1 MKHSIYILFFLALSC
16 ISIAQEPYTIKYNKS
31 NGMPSNAVFNVFQDS
46 KGFMWFATNA
56 GLTRYDGF
64 EYKTY
69 TSPAQTSTPGSSIV
83 EDKYG
88 RIWYENFD
96 GYMYYI
102 QNDSLHAF
110 LQNDPIQYLPI
121 TLTETHLFAFQKK
134 GIDVYDLKTLNR
146 IATKSFPHKIVEF
159 SGSSQNN
166 SYFIES
172 DVLYKLDEKMILSST
187 NFFKIKNTVLKQLY
201 VHNHKIYIVSKLNK
215 TKLVYVFD
223 ENLKHLYT
231 IPIKEPEFIQGLN
244 FTDSLVWIHTPQGSH
259 AYHDDKTKTGLYK
272 TLFKEKS
279 ISCVKKD
286 RQNNYWFSSP
296 NEGVFMAPNLNNI
309 VSAQQNL
316 LPNKIVAAKQDFLI
330 ATKKGE
336 ICLYDSLLNFKSIL
350 NKQIDNSEIYYLNFD
365 STSNDL
371 FYSSKGFTQA
381 PQLNF
386 QNCNIFQTAIKEI
399 TRLDGAYY
407 AIAASGYCGLATF
420 NNEKENTSL
429 WNNYFTNHIKVEVPN
444 TSSILEGVRGKSVA
458 YNKQKNTVYFATNIG
473 LFKCTPSLTQEIK
486 FNEAPF
492 YASKIV
498 FYNNIIYALSTK
510 GDLYTITNETNF
522 TQLNTKNNIK
532 NFDIKFIKQ
541 YNKKLIVIA
550 SGFAYLYD
558 LDTEHLSKIDVNIN
572 AYEVNDVLLKNN
584 TLLLLTNSGIIKAD
598 INNSI
603 IKKEKAILQITN
615 LSANGK
621 SININ
626 ESTNLPYNQNDITIR
641 FSVLDFGTSTE
652 NNVFYKVN
660 NDPWKKVSNE
670 TRIIEFASLK
680 PGTYNI
686 QFKINETI
694 IASTVHF
701 KIITP
706 FWQSIWFMIL
716 CFLLA
721 LTLGFTYYRWQLN
734 KLRNKNKLLED
745 KNRLLNEKIEL
756 EHNLNKSVLKSIKAQ
771 MNPHFF
777 YNALNT
783 IQAYIFTNDKTK
795 ANSYLAK
802 FSKLTRVILEQSEK
816 ETISLGD
823 EIESL
828 TLYLELEKMRFKEGF
843 EYNIEHK
850 TDTHKDSIEFPP
862 MLIQPYVENAIKHG
876 LLHKES
882 DRTLFILFEEI
893 KNHLVITI
901 DDNGIGRKRSEELN
915 KIKNDKYQSFST
927 QANEKRLEI
936 LNRTNDKIAVKIID
950 KLDANQQSL
959 GTKVILTI
967 PII

>member
-1 MKHSIYILFFLALSC
+1 LALSYV
-16 ISIAQEPYTIKYNKS
+16 SIAQEPYTIKYNKS
-31 NGMPSNAVFNVFQDS
+31 NGLPSNAVFNVFQDS

-69 TSPAQTSTPGSSIV
+69 TSPAQTSTPGSSIL
-83 EDKYG
+83 EDNYG

-96 GYMYYI
+96 GYLYFV
-102 QNDSLHAF
+102 QNDSLHA
-110 LQNDPIQYLPI
+110 LQQNDPIQYLSI
-121 TLTETHLFAFQKK
+121 TLTKKHVFVLQKK
-134 GIDVYDLKTLNR
+134 GLDVYDLKTLKRQSTEPIILDN
-146 IATKSFPHKIVEF
+146 VEF
-159 SGSSQNN
+159 SNN
-166 SYFIES
+166 SETNFYCIEK
-172 DVLYKLDEKMILSST
+172 DVIFKLDETLKLST
-187 NFFKIKNTVLKQLY
+187 APFLKNIDVKIKQLY
-201 VHNHKIYIVSKLNK
+201 CHNHKIYIVSKFNT

-223 ENLKHLYT
+223 ENLKHLYN
-231 IPIKEPEFIQGLN
+231 IPIKEPEFIQGVN
-244 FTDSLVWIHTPQGSH
+244 FSDDLIWINTPQGSH

-279 ISCVKKD
+279 ISYVKKD
-286 RQNNYWFSSP
+286 RQHNYWYSST

-309 VSAQQNL
+309 VYSQQNL
-316 LPNKIVAAKQDFLI
+316 LPNKISATKKGFLI

-336 ICLYDSLLNFKSIL
+336 ICMYDSLLNFKSIL
-350 NKQIDNSEIYYLNFD
+350 NKQTDNSEIYYLSYD
-365 STSNDL
+365 SISNDL

-386 QNCNIFQTAIKEI
+386 QNCKHLQSAIKEI
-399 TRLDGAYY
+399 TRIDAAYY

-420 NNEKENTSL
+420 NDEKKTTSV
-429 WNNYFTNHIKVEVPN
+429 WNNYHSNHLKVEAPN
-444 TSSILEGVRGKSVA
+444 TSSIIEGVRGKSVA
-458 YNKQKNTVYFATNIG
+458 YNQQKNTIYFATNIG
-473 LFKCTPSLTQEIK
+473 LFKCTPSSTKEIK
-486 FNEAPF
+486 FNAASF
-492 YASKIV
+492 YASRII
-498 FYNNIIYALSTK
+498 FYNNTIYALSTK
-510 GDLYTITNETNF
+510 GDLYSITNETNF
-522 TQLNTKNNIK
+522 IQLNAKNNIK

-550 SGFAYLYD
+550 SGYAYLYD
-558 LDTEHLSKIDVNIN
+558 LDTEQLSKIDVNIN

-598 INNSI
+598 INNST

-621 SININ
+621 SFNLN
-626 ESTNLPYNQNDITIR
+626 ESTNLAYNQNDIAIR
-641 FSVLDFGTSTE
+641 FSVLDFGTSKE

-660 NDPWKKVSNE
+660 EDDWKRVSNE
-670 TRIIEFASLK
+670 TRLIEFASLK
-680 PGTYNI
+680 PGKYAI
-686 QFKINETI
+686 SFKINEQI
-694 IASTVHF
+694 TVSVIQF
-701 KIITP
+701 TIITP
-706 FWQSIWFMIL
+706 FWQSIWFLIM
-716 CFLLA
+716 CFLFTLA
-721 LTLGFTYYRWQLN
+721 LGFTYYRWQLN
-734 KLRNKNKLLED
+734 KLRTKNKLLED

-828 TLYLELEKMRFKEGF
+828 TLYLELEKMRFKEAF
-843 EYNIEHK
+843 EYTIEQK

-882 DRTLFILFEEI
+882 DRTLLILFEEI

-936 LNRTNDKIAVKIID
+936 LNHTNDKIAVKIID
-950 KLDANQQSL
+950 KNGANGQSL

>member
-1 MKHSIYILFFLALSC
+1 
-16 ISIAQEPYTIKYNKS
+16 
-31 NGMPSNAVFNVFQDS
+31 
-46 KGFMWFATNA
+46 
-56 GLTRYDGF
+56 
-64 EYKTY
+64 
-69 TSPAQTSTPGSSIV
+69 
-83 EDKYG
+83 
-88 RIWYENFD
+88 
-96 GYMYYI
+96 
-102 QNDSLHAF
+102 
-110 LQNDPIQYLPI
+110 
-121 TLTETHLFAFQKK
+121 
-134 GIDVYDLKTLNR
+134 
-146 IATKSFPHKIVEF
+146 
-159 SGSSQNN
+159 
-166 SYFIES
+166 
-172 DVLYKLDEKMILSST
+172 
-187 NFFKIKNTVLKQLY
+187 
-201 VHNHKIYIVSKLNK
+201 
-215 TKLVYVFD
+215 
-223 ENLKHLYT
+223 
-231 IPIKEPEFIQGLN
+231 
-244 FTDSLVWIHTPQGSH
+244 
-259 AYHDDKTKTGLYK
+259 
-272 TLFKEKS
+272 
-279 ISCVKKD
+279 
-286 RQNNYWFSSP
+286 
-296 NEGVFMAPNLNNI
+296 MAPNLNNI

-316 LPNKIVAAKQDFLI
+316 LPNKIVAAKQGFLI

-458 YNKQKNTVYFATNIG
+458 YNKQKNTTYFATNIG

-670 TRIIEFASLK
+670 TRLIEFASLK

-694 IASTVHF
+694 IASTVHI

-777 YNALNT
+777 YNELNT

-816 ETISLGD
+816 ETITLGD

>member
-1 MKHSIYILFFLALSC
+1 MKLILYILSLTVALLAS
-16 ISIAQEPYTIKYNKS
+16 AQEPYTIKYNKS
-31 NGMPSNAVFNVFQDS
+31 NGLPSNAVFNIFQDS
-46 KGFMWFATNA
+46 KGFIWFATNE

-69 TSPAQTSTPGSSIV
+69 VSSDQTSTPGSSIV

-96 GYMYYI
+96 GYSYYI
-102 QNDSLHAF
+102 QNDSLHML
-110 LQNDPIQYLPI
+110 LQNNPIQYLPV
-121 TLTETHLFAFQKK
+121 TLTQKHLFTFQKK
-134 GIDVYDLKTLNR
+134 GIDIYDLKTLNR
-146 IATKSFPHKIVEF
+146 LTTKSVPLNKVEF
-159 SGSSQNN
+159 SGSSQN
-166 SYFIES
+166 SLYFIES
-172 DVLYKLDEKMILSST
+172 DVIYKLDKYFTLSST
-187 NFFKIKNTVLKQLY
+187 IFFKNKNTELKQLY
-201 VHNHKIYIVSKLNK
+201 VHNNKIYIVSKYNLS
-215 TKLVYVFD
+215 KLMYVFNED
-223 ENLKHLYT
+223 LKLLYT
-231 IPIKEPEFIQGLN
+231 IPIKEPEFIQGLD
-244 FTDSLVWIHTPQGSH
+244 FTDSVVWVHTPRGSH
-259 AYHDDKTKTGLYK
+259 AYYDNNLSSGLYQ
-272 TLFKEKS
+272 TLFKEKNS
-279 ISCVKKD
+279 SCIKKD
-286 RQNNYWFSSP
+286 RQHNYWFSTT
-296 NEGVFMAPNLNNI
+296 NEGVFMIPSLNNI
-309 VSAQQNL
+309 VYTQQNIL
-316 LPNKIVAAKQDFLI
+316 LNKIVATKQGYII

-336 ICLYDSLLNFKSIL
+336 LCLYDSSLNFKSLI
-350 NKQIDNSEIYYLNFD
+350 NKQTDNSEIYYLSYD
-365 STSNDL
+365 SLTNDL
-371 FYSSKGFTQA
+371 FYSSKGFTYL
-381 PQLNF
+381 PNSNYSKLNYF
-386 QNCNIFQTAIKEI
+386 QPAVKEI
-399 TRLDGAYY
+399 IKLDESFY
-407 AIAASGYCGLATF
+407 AFAASGYCGLVAF
-420 NNEKENTSL
+420 NNDNIKSSF
-429 WNNYFTNHIKVEVPN
+429 WNNSYTKNLKPQVPN
-444 TSSILEGVRGKSVA
+444 TASIIDGVRGKSVA
-458 YNKQKNTVYFATNIG
+458 YNKIKNTIYYATNIG
-473 LFKCTPSLTQEIK
+473 LFKYSGTSSQEIK
-486 FNEAPF
+486 NNNKSF

-498 FYNNIIYALSTK
+498 FYNNVIYALSTR
-510 GDLYTITNETNF
+510 GDLYSITNEIHF
-522 TQLNTKNNIK
+522 TQLNKKNNI
-532 NFDIKFIKQ
+532 NSFDIKFIKQ
-541 YNKKLIVIA
+541 YYKRIVVVANDNAYILNLENQKL
-550 SGFAYLYD
+550 D
-558 LDTEHLSKIDVNIN
+558 KIDVNIN
-572 AYEVNDVLLKNN
+572 AYEINDVLLKNN
-584 TLLLLTNSGIIKAD
+584 TLLLLTNSGIIKTN
-598 INNSI
+598 INNSVN
-603 IKKEKAILQITN
+603 KKDDAILQITN
-615 LSANGK
+615 LNASGQSLNL
-621 SININ
+621 N
-626 ESTNLPYNQNDITIR
+626 ESNNLPYNQNDITIQ
-641 FSVLDFGTSTE
+641 FSVLDFGTSKE

-660 NDPWKKVSNE
+660 NDPWKKVSNG
-670 TRIIEFASLK
+670 TRLIEFASLK

-721 LTLGFTYYRWQLN
+721 LALGFTYYRWQLN

-816 ETISLGD
+816 ETITLGD

>member
-1 MKHSIYILFFLALSC
+1 M
-16 ISIAQEPYTIKYNKS
+16 SIAQEPYTIKYNKS

-83 EDKYG
+83 EDAYG

-102 QNDSLHAF
+102 QNDSLQAF

-121 TLTETHLFAFQKK
+121 TLTKTHLFAFQKK

-146 IATKSFPHKIVEF
+146 IATKSLPLNKVES

-166 SYFIES
+166 FYFVES
-172 DVLYKLDEKMILSST
+172 DMIYKLDEKFTLSST
-187 NFFKIKNTVLKQLY
+187 NFFKKQNTELKQLY
-201 VHNHKIYIVSKLNK
+201 VNNHKIYVVSKYNSS
-215 TKLVYVFD
+215 KLMYVFD
-223 ENLKHLYT
+223 EDLKHLYT
-231 IPIKEPEFIQGLN
+231 IPIKESEFIQGIN
-244 FTDSLVWIHTPQGSH
+244 FTDSLVWINTPQGSH
-259 AYHDDKTKTGLYK
+259 AYLDNNLASGLYQ
-272 TLFKEKS
+272 TLFKEKN
-279 ISCVKKD
+279 ISCIKKD
-286 RQNNYWFSSP
+286 RQQNYWFSTT
-296 NEGVFMAPNLNNI
+296 NEGVFMAPNLSNM
-309 VSAQQNL
+309 VYVQQNL
-316 LPNKIVAAKQDFLI
+316 LPNKIVATKQGYMI

-336 ICLYDSLLNFKSIL
+336 LCLYDSLLNFKSFI
-350 NKQIDNSEIYYLNFD
+350 NNQTDHSEIYYLSYD
-365 STSNDL
+365 SVTTDL
-371 FYSSKGFTQA
+371 FYSSKGFTYLPKSNYNQRKFYQPA
-381 PQLNF
+381 V
-386 QNCNIFQTAIKEI
+386 KEI
-399 TRLDGAYY
+399 VKLDESFY
-407 AIAASGYCGLATF
+407 AFAASGYCGVATF
-420 NNEKENTSL
+420 NSDKADKSF
-429 WNNYFTNHIKVEVPN
+429 WYKSYVNHLKVQVPN
-444 TSSILEGVRGKSVA
+444 TANMIEGVRGKSVA
-458 YNKQKNTVYFATNIG
+458 YNKLTKTIYYATNIG
-473 LFKCTPSLTQEIK
+473 LFKCTASSTKEIK
-486 FNEAPF
+486 FNEASF
-492 YASKIV
+492 YASRII
-498 FYNNIIYALSTK
+498 FYNNTIYALSTK
-510 GDLYTITNETNF
+510 GDLYSITNETIF
-522 TQLNTKNNIK
+522 TQLNKRNNAN

-541 YNKKLIVIA
+541 YGQRLVVIA
-550 SGFAYLYD
+550 NGYSYILN
-558 LDTEHLSKIDVNIN
+558 LDTQKLTKIEVNIN

-584 TLLLLTNSGIIKAD
+584 TLLLLTNSGIIKTD
-598 INNSI
+598 INNSVT
-603 IKKEKAILQITN
+603 KKRNAILQITN
-615 LSANGK
+615 LSASGK
-621 SININ
+621 SFNLN
-626 ESTNLPYNQNDITIR
+626 ESTDLPYNQNDITIR

-660 NDPWKKVSNE
+660 DDSWKKVSNE
-670 TRIIEFASLK
+670 TRLIEFASLK
-680 PGTYNI
+680 PGAYNI

-694 IASTVHF
+694 TASTVHF

-721 LTLGFTYYRWQLN
+721 LALGFTYYRWQLN

-816 ETISLGD
+816 ETITLGD

-828 TLYLELEKMRFKEGF
+828 TLYLDLEKMRFKEGF
-843 EYNIEHK
+843 EYNIEQK
-850 TDTHKDSIEFPP
+850 ITTHKDTIEFPP

-882 DRTLFILFEEI
+882 DRKLSILFEEI

-915 KIKNDKYQSFST
+915 KIKNDKYQSFSS

-936 LNRTNDKIAVKIID
+936 LNRTNDKIVVKFND
-950 KLDANQQSL
+950 KVDTSGQSL

>member
-1 MKHSIYILFFLALSC
+1 M
-16 ISIAQEPYTIKYNKS
+16 AQEPYTIKYNKS

-69 TSPAQTSTPGSSIV
+69 TSPVQTSTPGSSIV

-96 GYMYYI
+96 GYIYYI
-102 QNDSLHAF
+102 QNDSLQAL

-121 TLTETHLFAFQKK
+121 TLTKTHLFAFQKK

-146 IATKSFPHKIVEF
+146 IATKFFPHKIVEF

-187 NFFKIKNTVLKQLY
+187 NFFKIKNTALKQLY
-201 VHNHKIYIVSKLNK
+201 VHNHKIYIVSKLNLS
-215 TKLVYVFD
+215 KLIYVFD
-223 ENLKHLYT
+223 DNLKHLYT

-244 FTDSLVWIHTPQGSH
+244 ITDSLVWVHTPQGSH

-272 TLFKEKS
+272 TFFKEKS

-286 RQNNYWFSSP
+286 RQNNYWFSST

-309 VSAQQNL
+309 VSSQQNL
-316 LPNKIVAAKQDFLI
+316 LPNKIVAAKQGFLI

-336 ICLYDSLLNFKSIL
+336 ICVYDSLLNFKSIL
-350 NKQIDNSEIYYLNFD
+350 NRQIDNSEIYYLNFD

-371 FYSSKGFTQA
+371 FYSSKGFTQV

-386 QNCNIFQTAIKEI
+386 QNCKQFQSAIKDI

-407 AIAASGYCGLATF
+407 AIAASGYCGLANF
-420 NNEKENTSL
+420 NNEKEKTSV
-429 WNNYFTNHIKVEVPN
+429 WNNYYSNHIKVEVPN

-458 YNKQKNTVYFATNIG
+458 YNKQKSTIYFATNIG
-473 LFKCTPSLTQEIK
+473 LFKCTPFSTQEIK
-486 FNEAPF
+486 FNEASF
-492 YASKIV
+492 YASRII
-498 FYNNIIYALSTK
+498 FYNNTIYALSTK
-510 GDLYTITNETNF
+510 GDLYSITNETNF

-550 SGFAYLYD
+550 SGYAYLYD
-558 LDTEHLSKIDVNIN
+558 LDTELLSKIDVNIN

-598 INNSI
+598 INNST

-615 LSANGK
+615 LSASGK
-621 SININ
+621 LFNQN

-641 FSVLDFGTSTE
+641 FSVLDFGTSKE

-660 NDPWKKVSNE
+660 DDDWKKVSNE
-670 TRIIEFASLK
+670 TRLIEFASLK
-680 PGTYNI
+680 PGSYNI
-686 QFKINETI
+686 QFKINDTI
-694 IASTVHF
+694 TASTVRF
-701 KIITP
+701 TIITP

-721 LTLGFTYYRWQLN
+721 LALGFTYYRWQLN

-783 IQAYIFTNDKTK
+783 IQAYIFTNDKTR

-828 TLYLELEKMRFKEGF
+828 TLYLELEKMRFKEEF
-843 EYNIEHK
+843 EYTIEHK
-850 TDTHKDSIEFPP
+850 TDTHKDNIEFPP

-882 DRTLFILFEEI
+882 DRKLFILFEEI
-893 KNHLVITI
+893 TNHLVITI

-915 KIKNDKYQSFST
+915 KIKNNKYQSFST

-936 LNRTNDKIAVKIID
+936 LNHTNDKIAVKIID
-950 KLDANQQSL
+950 KNDTNGQSK

>member
-1 MKHSIYILFFLALSC
+1 
-16 ISIAQEPYTIKYNKS
+16 
-31 NGMPSNAVFNVFQDS
+31 
-46 KGFMWFATNA
+46 
-56 GLTRYDGF
+56 
-64 EYKTY
+64 
-69 TSPAQTSTPGSSIV
+69 
-83 EDKYG
+83 
-88 RIWYENFD
+88 
-96 GYMYYI
+96 
-102 QNDSLHAF
+102 
-110 LQNDPIQYLPI
+110 
-121 TLTETHLFAFQKK
+121 
-134 GIDVYDLKTLNR
+134 
-146 IATKSFPHKIVEF
+146 
-159 SGSSQNN
+159 
-166 SYFIES
+166 
-172 DVLYKLDEKMILSST
+172 
-187 NFFKIKNTVLKQLY
+187 
-201 VHNHKIYIVSKLNK
+201 
-215 TKLVYVFD
+215 
-223 ENLKHLYT
+223 
-231 IPIKEPEFIQGLN
+231 
-244 FTDSLVWIHTPQGSH
+244 
-259 AYHDDKTKTGLYK
+259 
-272 TLFKEKS
+272 
-279 ISCVKKD
+279 
-286 RQNNYWFSSP
+286 
-296 NEGVFMAPNLNNI
+296 MAPNLNNI

-316 LPNKIVAAKQDFLI
+316 LPNKIVAAKQGFLI

-458 YNKQKNTVYFATNIG
+458 YNKQKNTIYFATNIG

-670 TRIIEFASLK
+670 TRLIEFASLK

-694 IASTVHF
+694 IASTVHI

-816 ETISLGD
+816 ETITLGD